1 VTAIIGYC
9 NSFVV
14 TGSETQLLRKTAG
27 SAADVLAATSNIKQ
41 KTSKYFIF
49 FRPHLKTVTY
59 LCFRWWECV
68 FTRQFRHFAVKQT
81 REFVCSSS
89 LI

>member
-27 SAADVLAATSNIKQ
+27 SAADVLAATSNIEHQTK
-41 KTSKYFIF
+41 KRTNILFSFALTSK
-49 FRPHLKTVTY
+49 L
-59 LCFRWWECV
+59 
-68 FTRQFRHFAVKQT
+68 
-81 REFVCSSS
+81 
-89 LI
+89 